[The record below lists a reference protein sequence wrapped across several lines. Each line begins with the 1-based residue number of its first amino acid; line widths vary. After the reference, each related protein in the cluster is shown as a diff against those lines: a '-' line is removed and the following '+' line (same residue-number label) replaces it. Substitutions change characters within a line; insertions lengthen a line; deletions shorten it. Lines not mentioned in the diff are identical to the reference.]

1 MTCLD
6 CANRMT
12 IGQSDVILSN
22 SEFTAKVYSKAFPT
36 LSKRPPRVV
45 YPCVDIE
52 QCQSTKWRKGKG
64 KAVGKDYGVDLIE
77 S

>member
-1 MTCLD
+1 
-6 CANRMT
+6 
-12 IGQSDVILSN
+12 
-22 SEFTAKVYSKAFPT
+22 VYSKAFPS

-64 KAVGKDYGVDLIE
+64 KAVGKDDGVDLIE